1 MKAAIAIVVLG
12 ITMSAG
18 VGAAQEV
25 PAPGVVTLE
34 LENKANARK
43 LPSELWYEAASGSA
57 AQPFAT
63 QPVFRAM
70 LLARNAAPAASGKRP
85 LVVVSHGNWGTRFS
99 QGWLAAALVQA
110 GYIVLST
117 SHPGTVGNDQTA
129 AGRFRLWDRSG
140 DVSFA
145 LDEVLKDPKWSA
157 LIDETRIGFVGH
169 SFGGWTG
176 LSLAGA
182 RYEPARQMAYCER
195 LAKKDDY
202 CSLKDDSGGIPV
214 DDAAR
219 SHKDP
224 RIKAFYVMAS
234 GPGKGFTDESL
245 RAIRA
250 PMMFDTAQFDEVL
263 EPQANSSDV
272 ARQVPGAREVARPV
286 GHFAYVPVC
295 NGRPPASAGAIS
307 LICADPEGVDREQVH
322 AQVAREVVTFLA
334 ATLSRGTGTGASKA
348 AP

>member
-1 MKAAIAIVVLG
+1 MKAAIAIVALG
-12 ITMSAG
+12 IVASAG
-18 VGAAQEV
+18 VGAAEEAR
-25 PAPGVVTLE
+25 PLGVVTLD

-43 LPSELWYEAASGSA
+43 VTSEFWYEAASDSA

-63 QPVFRAM
+63 NPVFRAM
-70 LLARNAAPAASGKRP
+70 PLARNAAPAAQGKRP
-85 LVVVSHGNWGTRFS
+85 LVIVSHGNWGTRFS
-99 QGWLAAALVQA
+99 QGWLAAALTQA

-117 SHPGTVGNDQTA
+117 SHPGTLGNDQTA
-129 AGRFRLWDRSG
+129 AGRFRLWDRST

-182 RYEPARQMAYCER
+182 RYEPARQLSYCEHV
-195 LAKKDDY
+195 AKKDYY
-202 CSLKDDSGGIPV
+202 CSQKDDISGIPV
-214 DDAAR
+214 DDASR
-219 SHKDP
+219 SYKDA

-250 PMMFDTAQFDEVL
+250 PIVFDTAQFDEVL

-272 ARQVPGAREVARPV
+272 ARQVPGAKEVVRPA

-295 NGRPPASAGAIS
+295 NGRPPASAGVIS
-307 LICADPEGVDREQVH
+307 QICADPEGVDRAQVH
-322 AQVAREVVTFLA
+322 AQAARDVVAFFA
-334 ATLSRGTGTGASKA
+334 ATLSRRTGTAVSKA
-348 AP
+348 TP